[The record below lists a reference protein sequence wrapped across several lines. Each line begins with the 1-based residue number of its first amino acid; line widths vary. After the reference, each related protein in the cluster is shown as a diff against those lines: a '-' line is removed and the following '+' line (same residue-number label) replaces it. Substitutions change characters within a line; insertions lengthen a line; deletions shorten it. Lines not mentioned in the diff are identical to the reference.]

1 MFGFLSK
8 RPSCTSYEC
17 SDGNSPLRPAWRRMR
32 KECITAVA
40 TEILPKKKIF
50 HGECYPCLQERKQEP
65 PGPDRAGTKSKP
77 KRKWLRP
84 ASGCGGFSLVV
95 VPSRLQ
101 PLCHH
106 KPRRY
111 WTDRVF
117 HKIVLTHKQWLTET
131 VKWKQIELFYVL
143 MLECFLEVR
152 LVYLFTF
159 SYWSSQ
165 SLVVFSHKHF
175 CCCFALGIFLWQT
188 QERDNNKLGKERCN
202 MSHG

>member
-1 MFGFLSK
+1 MLLKTGWNKFPPACLA
-8 RPSCTSYEC
+8 SYLKDLLALHMSVRTGIHLC
-17 SDGNSPLRPAWRRMR
+17 SLHEEGWGKNASPLWLR
-32 KECITAVA
+32 KFSK
-40 TEILPKKKIF
+40 KKKIF

-131 VKWKQIELFYVL
+131 VKWT
-143 MLECFLEVR
+143 FLCSNA
-152 LVYLFTF
+152 F
-159 SYWSSQ
+159 
-165 SLVVFSHKHF
+165 
-175 CCCFALGIFLWQT
+175 
-188 QERDNNKLGKERCN
+188 
-202 MSHG
+202 